1 MIQIMSEIWQKIFS
15 GAPERVCEKGAA
27 VFRRNDRPRF
37 AYAVR
42 EGMVVLRRSLAD
54 GGALDLQKTQKGGL
68 LAEASL
74 FADRYHCDAVCAT
87 HVRVAYLP
95 RSDVVSALAENR
107 NAVAALADASREV
120 QALRSRVEV
129 MRLKTLRARL
139 DAYVDLF
146 GKPEQG
152 EWVRVADWIG
162 VTPEALYR
170 ELTARRK
177 SACV

>member
-1 MIQIMSEIWQKIFS
+1 MIWIMSEIWQKIFF
-15 GAPERVCEKGAA
+15 GAPERIYEKGAT
-27 VFRRNDRPRF
+27 VFRRDDPPRF

-42 EGMVVLRRSLAD
+42 EGMIVLRRSLAD
-54 GGALDLQKTQKGGL
+54 GGALDLQKTRKGAL

-87 HVRVAYLP
+87 HVRVACLP
-95 RSDVVSALAENR
+95 RRDVVSALSEDR

-120 QALRSRVEV
+120 QGLRSRVEV

-139 DAYVDLF
+139 DAYIDLF
-146 GKPEQG
+146 GKPKRG
-152 EWVRVADWIG
+152 EWVRIADWIG

-170 ELTARRK
+170 ELAARRK
-177 SACV
+177 AANI